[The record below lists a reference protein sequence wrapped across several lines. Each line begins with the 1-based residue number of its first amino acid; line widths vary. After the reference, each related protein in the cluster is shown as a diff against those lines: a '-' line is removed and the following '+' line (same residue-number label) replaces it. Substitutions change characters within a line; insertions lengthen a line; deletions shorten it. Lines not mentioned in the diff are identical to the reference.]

1 MLDAFSHVEVV
12 FEALQCRLCDCSEQE
27 NMTQAFINQQ
37 LPRLISR
44 TALSSS
50 PERRKQ
56 SSVPAAAM
64 LERLGVVPGGQPQGA
79 WPAGLLVK
87 APTLS
92 PLVTLSRQPKVRL
105 SRSHSQPAKPRDMV
119 QRCCLQAPGLFCG
132 NGSPGQFPRCERGRK
147 GVGGEIRRE
156 KGQTNMKSGWG
167 RTEKGRD
174 SSESS
179 RPHSLQA

>member
-27 NMTQAFINQQ
+27 NMTQALINQQ

-92 PLVTLSRQPKVRL
+92 PLVTLSRQPKVPPLRIPF
-105 SRSHSQPAKPRDMV
+105 PA
-119 QRCCLQAPGLFCG
+119 
-132 NGSPGQFPRCERGRK
+132 RK
-147 GVGGEIRRE
+147 TTRYGTAVLPA
-156 KGQTNMKSGWG
+156 
-167 RTEKGRD
+167 
-174 SSESS
+174 SS
-179 RPHSLQA
+179 RFILRQWVARTISPV